1 MSYGTRISS
10 SSSVSKLLGLKAKRA
25 ALQQKIIFADTI
37 KEQEKTLAKL
47 KLQQE
52 LSEALA
58 EEAVYQ
64 VALNAGDENNE
75 DESLSQVAPKGF
87 GSIIDSFLYEQKP
100 SASVSY
106 HVTNSSA
113 SITQTSSSVK
123 QSSLLEKQPQVSSS
137 IQSPTRVTQSSSH
150 VTQPS
155 SPVTQSSSFLTRSS
169 APISVSVTQ
178 TSALDSRPLV
188 SSVPAVTQSSVSVS
202 QPLPPVTHHSAYLG
216 GGYTSSTPMT
226 PHSAYLTTSLQ
237 QGLVTSPVMYQQAY
251 QDFTPQSLY
260 GSPPLY
266 VPLQSQPPQPSPV
279 YVLPSPDNTQQITEA
294 LAKVTQLHRL
304 PQAKPDVFR
313 GEEEDKTK
321 FFLWESAFDA
331 LIDSVP
337 VAPRQKLHL
346 LFQHLEGRAKKV
358 VEQLQFMI
366 DDPEKAYKK
375 SRKRLKYRFGNSAIL
390 SADFEKRLT
399 DWPKIGNSDA
409 KGIQEFS
416 DFLQQ
421 VEIARDH
428 IPSLKIFDF
437 SSKLQSL
444 VEKLPGWFKTKWSTK
459 VQKLQQTDGHSAF
472 PSFSEF
478 VKEVNFHAER
488 MNIPQISQASLGSIN
503 QRAAPNQSTSS
514 RRGSQTSTGQGSQI
528 TALATQSSPD
538 RERSPTKS
546 FLKDSKSTAT
556 PDSLGTASTVNTAFC
571 PYHRSKSHDLEDCQ
585 KFRELDFS
593 ERKDFLFKK
602 GFCFNCASSNKP

>member
-1 MSYGTRISS
+1 M
-10 SSSVSKLLGLKAKRA
+10 
-25 ALQQKIIFADTI
+25 IFADTI

-47 KLQQE
+47 KLLQE
-52 LSEALA
+52 LSETLA

-75 DESLSQVAPKGF
+75 DESLSQVAHKGF

-113 SITQTSSSVK
+113 TVTQTSSSVK

-137 IQSPTRVTQSSSH
+137 IQSPTRVTQSSSFVTQSSTSVTQPSSH
-150 VTQPS
+150 VTQSS

-178 TSALDSRPLV
+178 TSALGSRPLV
-188 SSVPAVTQSSVSVS
+188 SLVPAATQSSVSVS
-202 QPLPPVTHHSAYLG
+202 QSLPPVTHHSAYLG

-226 PHSAYLTTSLQ
+226 AHSAYLTTSLQ

-266 VPLQSQPPQPSPV
+266 VPLQSQPLQPSPV

-331 LIDSVP
+331 LIDLVP

-358 VEQLQFMI
+358 VE
-366 DDPEKAYKK
+366 
-375 SRKRLKYRFGNSAIL
+375 
-390 SADFEKRLT
+390 
-399 DWPKIGNSDA
+399 
-409 KGIQEFS
+409 
-416 DFLQQ
+416 
-421 VEIARDH
+421 
-428 IPSLKIFDF
+428 
-437 SSKLQSL
+437 
-444 VEKLPGWFKTKWSTK
+444 
-459 VQKLQQTDGHSAF
+459 
-472 PSFSEF
+472 
-478 VKEVNFHAER
+478 
-488 MNIPQISQASLGSIN
+488 
-503 QRAAPNQSTSS
+503 
-514 RRGSQTSTGQGSQI
+514 
-528 TALATQSSPD
+528 
-538 RERSPTKS
+538 
-546 FLKDSKSTAT
+546 
-556 PDSLGTASTVNTAFC
+556 
-571 PYHRSKSHDLEDCQ
+571 
-585 KFRELDFS
+585 
-593 ERKDFLFKK
+593 
-602 GFCFNCASSNKP
+602 

>member
-1 MSYGTRISS
+1 MTDRGREFTIHLKRKAALKGKGEFRLQLVSFEKSVSDIGNPDFIRSELQKLKSLADNAIQGFIDWMNLTVEAEEINEITRQQYELQSSWEKVRATALSRMEFLEVKEETKSNLSYGSRISS

-25 ALQQKIIFADTI
+25 ALEQKIIFADTI

-52 LSEALA
+52 LSETLA

-75 DESLSQVAPKGF
+75 DESLSQVTPKGF
-87 GSIIDSFLYEQKP
+87 GSIIDSLLYEQKP
-100 SASVSY
+100 SASVSS

-113 SITQTSSSVK
+113 SVM

-137 IQSPTRVTQSSSH
+137 IQSPTRVMQSSSFITQSSTSVTQSSGFVTQSSTS

-155 SPVTQSSSFLTRSS
+155 SFVTQSSTSVTQSLGHVTQSSSPITQSSSLLTRSS

-178 TSALDSRPLV
+178 TSALGSRPLV

-202 QPLPPVTHHSAYLG
+202 QSLPPVTQHSAYLG
-216 GGYTSSTPMT
+216 GGYTSSTPTT
-226 PHSAYLTTSLQ
+226 PHGAYLSTSLQ

-260 GSPPLY
+260 GNPPLY
-266 VPLQSQPPQPSPV
+266 VPLQLQPPQPSPV

-337 VAPRQKLHL
+337 VAPR
-346 LFQHLEGRAKKV
+346 
-358 VEQLQFMI
+358 
-366 DDPEKAYKK
+366 
-375 SRKRLKYRFGNSAIL
+375 
-390 SADFEKRLT
+390 
-399 DWPKIGNSDA
+399 
-409 KGIQEFS
+409 
-416 DFLQQ
+416 
-421 VEIARDH
+421 
-428 IPSLKIFDF
+428 
-437 SSKLQSL
+437 
-444 VEKLPGWFKTKWSTK
+444 
-459 VQKLQQTDGHSAF
+459 
-472 PSFSEF
+472 
-478 VKEVNFHAER
+478 
-488 MNIPQISQASLGSIN
+488 
-503 QRAAPNQSTSS
+503 
-514 RRGSQTSTGQGSQI
+514 
-528 TALATQSSPD
+528 
-538 RERSPTKS
+538 
-546 FLKDSKSTAT
+546 
-556 PDSLGTASTVNTAFC
+556 
-571 PYHRSKSHDLEDCQ
+571 
-585 KFRELDFS
+585 
-593 ERKDFLFKK
+593 
-602 GFCFNCASSNKP
+602 